1 MYANSFMTPAAADRS
16 NAGTPWLL
24 GGHMKQNTRRV
35 ADRHAHER
43 GQIFGIESGVMAIR
57 TEHAYWLIG
66 PGQCLWLPPHILH
79 EARSHG
85 AVSGWSLYAHKARC
99 TTLPDEPFIAGGTR
113 LLTALADRLSRD
125 AYEARW
131 DAHIAR
137 LAECFWHEFLAA
149 PRASVSLPFP
159 KSEQLC
165 RVANSLSDNPA
176 DPRAQ
181 KDWARLA
188 AMSLRS
194 FVRHFT
200 LETGLPFSVW
210 RQRLRILNA
219 QEKLA
224 RGESVASVALDVGY
238 ESLGA
243 FATTFH
249 KNTGYRPS
257 DYAKLCRTA

>member
-1 MYANSFMTPAAADRS
+1 MLS
-16 NAGTPWLL
+16 
-24 GGHMKQNTRRV
+24 GHSSTHVRQFLHDPRRRRPSKRQI
-35 ADRHAHER
+35 AERHAHER

-66 PGQCLWLPPHILH
+66 PGQCLWLPPHISH

-85 AVSGWSLYAHKARC
+85 TVAGWSLYVSAARC
-99 TTLPDEPFIAGGTR
+99 SGLPDGPFLAGGTR
-113 LLTALADRLSRD
+113 LLTA
-125 AYEARW
+125 
-131 DAHIAR
+131 
-137 LAECFWHEFLAA
+137 
-149 PRASVSLPFP
+149 PRAAAFLTFP

-165 RVANSLSDNPA
+165 CVASTLSDNPA
-176 DPRAQ
+176 DPRDQ
-181 KDWARLA
+181 KDWTQLA

-194 FVRHFT
+194 LVRHFR
-200 LETGLPFSVW
+200 LETDLLFSVW

-224 RGESVASVALDVGY
+224 CGESGASVALDVGD

-243 FATTFH
+243 FTTAFH

-257 DYAKLCRTA
+257 DYARLCRTP